1 MLGIHHP
8 IIRLLR
14 WSTTQL
20 AALVSVSICRL
31 PDPPMSL
38 KMDYR
43 FTLATVA
50 ISLLVLGACAES
62 RGRTPRSLLQNQDV
76 NVKAQAGTETDILIR
91 VRAAA
96 AAEASAQRAGQPTAG
111 QPSGCSYVIQ
121 QGDTLWQLAQRW
133 GTTVDAL
140 LKINPQI
147 TNRDLIF
154 AGATL
159 QRPC

>member
-20 AALVSVSICRL
+20 AAFLSVSIRRL
-31 PDPPMSL
+31 PDQPMSL

-147 TNRDLIF
+147 ANRDLIF